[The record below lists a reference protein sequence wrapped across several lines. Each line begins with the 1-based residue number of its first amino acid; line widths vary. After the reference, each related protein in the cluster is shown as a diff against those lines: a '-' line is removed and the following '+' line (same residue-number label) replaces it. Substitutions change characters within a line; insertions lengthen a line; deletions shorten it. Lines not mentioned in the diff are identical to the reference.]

1 MEFITIKESHYA
13 VDLLILKSKLESEG
27 VECYLRNE
35 YASQILSHIP
45 SMLVKLQVHTSD
57 IEKVKKIMRANGD
70 LPQE

>member
-13 VDLLILKSKLESEG
+13 TDLFILKSKLESEG
-27 VECYLRNE
+27 VECYLKDE
-35 YASQILSHIP
+35 YMSQILSHIP

-57 IEKVKKIMRANGD
+57 IEKVKKIMIENGD